1 MLSSSELS
9 RITSMLDSGDSD
21 RFFKTADE
29 LEKSLEGEMDLIS
42 ARRNV
47 VVPEIPIDRDIVR
60 LDNKRPALPVAAAME
75 QEALHE

>member
-1 MLSSSELS
+1 
-9 RITSMLDSGDSD
+9 
-21 RFFKTADE
+21 
-29 LEKSLEGEMDLIS
+29 MDLIS